1 MAKNAPLTEDQK
13 RRIKDGLRAG
23 MTHRAVAAKVG
34 VSAGVVQSVKT
45 GRDRAGE
52 KARREAREKAGGK
65 TAKGGTT
72 YKSVKALDAATRGLK
87 IKSGGAKRTDKGPGA
102 KRIASPSGPSKE
114 KVAAAVKSAVDRG
127 ISKRVKVSTGKK
139 GQGKA

>member
-1 MAKNAPLTEDQK
+1 MARQALTEDQK
-13 RRIKDGLRAG
+13 RAIRNGLKAG

-52 KARREAREKAGGK
+52 KARREAREKAAA
-65 TAKGGTT
+65 AKKSGTGRT
-72 YKSVKALDAATRGLK
+72 LK
-87 IKSGGAKRTDKGPGA
+87 IERGAKRTDKGPGA
-102 KRIASPSGPSKE
+102 KRYAGPAGQAAS
-114 KVAAAVKSAVDRG
+114 G
-127 ISKRVKVSTGKK
+127 ISKRVKVTTGKK

>member
-1 MAKNAPLTEDQK
+1 MAKNAPLTETQK
-13 RRIKDGLRAG
+13 RAIREGLKAG

-52 KARREAREKAGGK
+52 KARREAREKASKGGK
-65 TAKGGTT
+65 T
-72 YKSVKALDAATRGLK
+72 YNSVKALDAATRGLK